1 MAKKDAILER
11 SSQIFFKFGLS
22 KISMDELADQ
32 IGISKKTIYNN
43 FGSKE
48 NLMEEIIYSS
58 MEGILT
64 DISNIFTSRNKTII
78 EKIHLAIRHLYKHY
92 TNFENPTKV
101 DPNAARIIFSPK
113 CLFLNGQIQQVIE
126 DLATAAQKSGI
137 IKQSIHV
144 GMIPYVFLN
153 SIRGLATWERP
164 EIVGFSKIE
173 LLKYSIDIILDG
185 ILTPEAMEE
194 YLKSN

>member
-1 MAKKDAILER
+1 MAKKDAIIER

-58 MEGILT
+58 MEGILV
-64 DISNIFTSRNKTII
+64 DITNIFTSNDKTII
-78 EKIHLAIRHLYKHY
+78 EKIHLAIRRLYKHY
-92 TNFENPTKV
+92 TNFETPTKV

-113 CLFLNGQIQQVIE
+113 CLFLNEQIKEVIE
-126 DLATAAQKSGI
+126 DLAITAQKSGI

-153 SIRGLATWERP
+153 SIWGLAAWDRP
-164 EIVGFSKIE
+164 EIVGFSKVE